1 MIQRQWLGTSSLQLG
16 DTRRKDHLM
25 LTLQAFYIVIL
36 NWILTSVR
44 SIGMQLTPEA
54 HQCRE
59 FRWWIY
65 QQDHQSGSLVY
76 KEEGQEMHSRM
87 SQSESDYLTNLTPR
101 LTPSLLPIHSR
112 VFPRKPSTFS
122 KTRKR
127 PQIHLVY
134 ATPIWPMTLLGMA

>member
-1 MIQRQWLGTSSLQLG
+1 MARRQQASHHKAAPPLPNRCNPVLINHRQHLRQHYNLLSALEQSWHGRSTNQKPYANHIMIQRQWLGTSSLQLG

-65 QQDHQSGSLVY
+65 QH
-76 KEEGQEMHSRM
+76 KEEGQEIHTRM
-87 SQSESDYLTNLTPR
+87 SQSE
-101 LTPSLLPIHSR
+101 
-112 VFPRKPSTFS
+112 
-122 KTRKR
+122 
-127 PQIHLVY
+127 
-134 ATPIWPMTLLGMA
+134 